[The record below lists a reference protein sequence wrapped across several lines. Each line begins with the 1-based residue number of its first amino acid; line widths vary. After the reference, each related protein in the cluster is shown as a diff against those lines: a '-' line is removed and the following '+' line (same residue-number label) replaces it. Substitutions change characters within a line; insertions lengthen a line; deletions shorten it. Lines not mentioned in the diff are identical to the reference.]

1 MNQSLTQD
9 SEYFDFNNNFAL
21 ILQVPRTG
29 SYAVLRRLSQSMAIL
44 RVASQQMEAEK
55 ISFINS

>member
-1 MNQSLTQD
+1 MKQWLTQD
-9 SEYFDFNNNFAL
+9 IEYFDNNNVAL
-21 ILQVPRTG
+21 ILQVPKTR

-55 ISFINS
+55 ISLINS